1 MEIQGTIIQVLPLE
15 TGVSKSGNSWQ
26 KKNFVIETGGQY
38 PKKVCI
44 NLFGDN
50 VEKFPLQ
57 VGQSVTASI
66 DIESREFNGRWYTD
80 VRAWNIV
87 YPQAQQ
93 VVQPAYQQPQ
103 AYQPTQPQPVWQQ
116 AYPQQQAVAPA
127 PQQAGVA
134 DDLPF

>member
-50 VEKFPLQ
+50 VVKFPLQ
-57 VGQSVTASI
+57 VGQSVTAHI
-66 DIESREFNGRWYTD
+66 DIESREFNVRWYTD
-80 VRAWNIV
+80 VRAWNV
-87 YPQAQQ
+87 TYNDTSGLAPTAQTA
-93 VVQPAYQQPQ
+93 P
-103 AYQPTQPQPVWQQ
+103 
-116 AYPQQQAVAPA
+116 APA
-127 PQQAGVA
+127 PQQSIQQPQPTTAN
-134 DDLPF
+134 DLPF